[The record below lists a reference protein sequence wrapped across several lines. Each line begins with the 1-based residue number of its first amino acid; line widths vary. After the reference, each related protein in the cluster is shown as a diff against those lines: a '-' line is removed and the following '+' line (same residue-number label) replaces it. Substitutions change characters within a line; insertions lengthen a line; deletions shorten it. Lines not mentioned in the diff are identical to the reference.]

1 MACALC
7 TVENAVAVGEGGVTR
22 VVGYSRE
29 GSDGGK
35 GGDVLRLRTEDAPL
49 LGTDPA
55 AMQVWLLHL
64 RV

>member
-1 MACALC
+1 MACVLC
-7 TVENAVAVGEGGVTR
+7 TVENAVAVGEGDVTR
-22 VVGYSRE
+22 VVGSTQG
-29 GSDGGK
+29 GSGGGK